1 MNHTFSS
8 HILSQLTNSGFSV
21 TKDVRENRWE
31 LKSGKDVLL
40 HNKALGDLCR
50 KAAKELGIDG
60 K

>member
-1 MNHTFSS
+1 MIHTYAS
-8 HILSQLTNSGFSV
+8 HILSQLTASGFSV

-40 HNKALGDLCR
+40 HNRSLGDLCR